1 MKIKRAIALTALV
14 AAAAGIS
21 PLAVAQDSGWYIG
34 AIAGQSNFKDCTAPN
49 CDDSDTAI
57 GVFGGYQFHK
67 NFGAEVGYTDLGETS
82 APGFASAGVT
92 GFELVGVGRFPI
104 SERFSL
110 YGKLGFFRWDVD
122 SAGQSDSGSDL
133 TYALGVQWNFTKRLG
148 FRAQYQVYKDVGDSA
163 TTGSTDVD
171 VLGVGVVFKF

>member
-34 AIAGQSNFKDCTAPN
+34 AMAGQSNFKDCTAPN
-49 CDDSDTAI
+49 CDDSDTALGI
-57 GVFGGYQFHK
+57 FGGYQFHK
-67 NFGAEVGYTDLGETS
+67 NFAAELGYTDLGKAS
-82 APGFASAGVT
+82 APGFADAEAS
-92 GFELVGVGRFPI
+92 GFELVGVGSFPLT
-104 SERFSL
+104 ERFSL

-122 SAGQSDSGSDL
+122 SGGQSDSGTDL